1 MKADWA
7 RACPNESVVFFVA
20 QYLSEFGQPP
30 HQTDSD
36 AKNIYMDAV
45 TKVPDY
51 AQDDV
56 LSIADLSEKAN
67 ALVKTMAGLRNQT
80 VTVKHVRKY
89 ARDVAKVMWKSKAF
103 RKRLAAYW
111 DSEEMLR
118 QLELEALDNYE
129 KKTESSKPTKQEI
142 MALHNRKQRLME
154 RIEFCERRS
163 VEAGC
168 VFNKRE
174 NGEASGSDGEL
185 ASEAEEEEGTPEAN
199 TAVKEE
205 NMEQKKEPA
214 NEEEPACASES
225 KSDNQDDEEEDSE
238 SQSLL

>member
-7 RACPNESVVFFVA
+7 RACPNDSVVFFVA
-20 QYLSEFGQPP
+20 HYLSEFGQPP

-51 AQDDV
+51 AQDTV
-56 LSIADLSEKAN
+56 LSIAYLSEKAN

-80 VTVKHVRKY
+80 VTFKHVRKY
-89 ARDVAKVMWKSKAF
+89 ARDVAKAMWKSKAF

-118 QLELEALDNYE
+118 QLELDALDNYE

-154 RIEFCERRS
+154 RIEFCKRRS

-185 ASEAEEEEGTPEAN
+185 ASEAEEEGTPEAN

-205 NMEQKKEPA
+205 NVEQKKEPA